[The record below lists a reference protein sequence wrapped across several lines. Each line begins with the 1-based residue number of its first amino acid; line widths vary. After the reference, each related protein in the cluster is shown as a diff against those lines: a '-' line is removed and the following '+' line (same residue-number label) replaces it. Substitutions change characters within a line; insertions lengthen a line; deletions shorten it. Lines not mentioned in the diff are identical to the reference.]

1 MIELRN
7 VTFGY
12 TDEPVLNDVSFV
24 IPEGESRIIM
34 GQSGSGK
41 STILKLLL
49 GLYKVDSGE
58 VLIDN
63 EEITHLK
70 ERELRRVRKKM
81 GMVFQE
87 GALFDSQTVG
97 ENVGF
102 YLIEHSD
109 NEIEQ
114 VEQRVREMLGYI
126 GLEEDIIDSLPDELS
141 GGMQRRVAI
150 ARALLSTNP
159 KVMLYDEPTTGLD
172 PESTTKV
179 LELMDKLTRKR
190 NISTIVVTH
199 QFLDAL
205 EISDKFILIDQG
217 RVAFDG
223 NLPELRDSTEPR
235 VLRFLEPFRE
245 SLKALTQK
253 GFS

>member
-12 TDEPVLNDVSFV
+12 NDEPVLNDVSFV

-49 GLYKVDSGE
+49 GLYQVDSGE
-58 VLIDN
+58 ILIDD
-63 EEITHLK
+63 EPITHLK
-70 ERELRRVRKKM
+70 ESELRRVRRKM

-109 NEIEQ
+109 NDIEE
-114 VEQRVREMLGYI
+114 VEHKVREMLGYI
-126 GLEEDIIDSLPDELS
+126 GLSEDIIDSLPDELS

-150 ARALLSTNP
+150 ARALLSTAP
-159 KVMLYDEPTTGLD
+159 KIMLYDEPTTGLD

-179 LELMDKLTRKR
+179 LELMDKLTKNR
-190 NISTIVVTH
+190 NIATIVVTH

-205 EISDKFILIDQG
+205 EISDKFILIEEG

-223 NLPELRDSTEPR
+223 NLLELRNSTEPR
-235 VLRFLEPFRE
+235 VLKFLEPFRE
-245 SLKALTQK
+245 SLRTLEQK